1 MNEIKI
7 KRIRY
12 DYNFLQKLCKENN
25 IELKKDFSKINLN
38 RDIIIETKC
47 LSENCNDDC
56 IKTFR
61 QLLASGSFCKS
72 CTMKNSQEKSKQTN
86 LEIYG
91 CENPSQNAGVKE
103 KKIQT
108 CMKNFGCEHPSQSE
122 EVKEKMKQ
130 TCIEIYGCENPGQSE
145 EVKEKMKQTCMKI
158 YGCEHQSQNAEISE
172 KQSKNAYKSKD
183 YTFPSGRIEIIQGYE
198 HFMLNDLLKENIS
211 EDDISVKR
219 NEVPTVWYIDEN
231 EKKHRY
237 YVDCFIKSQNRCIE
251 AKSTWTAEKKKYVI
265 FLKQKALKD
274 AGYECEIWIYNNKGE
289 KVECHK

>member
-72 CTMKNSQEKSKQTN
+72 CTMKNTQEKMKQTN

-91 CENPSQNAGVKE
+91 CEHPMQNAKVQEKSKE
-103 KKIQT
+103 T
-108 CMKNFGCEHPSQSE
+108 CMENYGCEHPSQSE
-122 EVKEKMKQ
+122 EVKEKKYKLVWKFMVVN
-130 TCIEIYGCENPGQSE
+130 IEVR
-145 EVKEKMKQTCMKI
+145 VKK
-158 YGCEHQSQNAEISE
+158 
-172 KQSKNAYKSKD
+172 
-183 YTFPSGRIEIIQGYE
+183 
-198 HFMLNDLLKENIS
+198 
-211 EDDISVKR
+211 
-219 NEVPTVWYIDEN
+219 
-231 EKKHRY
+231 
-237 YVDCFIKSQNRCIE
+237 
-251 AKSTWTAEKKKYVI
+251 
-265 FLKQKALKD
+265 
-274 AGYECEIWIYNNKGE
+274 
-289 KVECHK
+289 